1 VSIRMRAQMT
11 AAVRPSANRIPP
23 EQRRDEIVSC
33 ATDLFA
39 SKGFQLTTMDDIAEA
54 AGITKRTLYR
64 YFPSKEQLLYDIHD
78 TFTDRSLLPGNP
90 EDHEDVVAEF
100 RALVQRHIEVVT
112 DHQKEIGVFFEE
124 RKHLSGDQ
132 ARLIGRRRDAY
143 ERYAVSVVEF
153 GIAGGDFID
162 LSPRP
167 VAQAILG
174 ALTETYRWYTPA
186 GRLTPTEIA
195 AAYLD
200 IFLRGAAVDRRYEF
214 PRSTAE
220 PLPLPREHAEG
231 GAAQRVRAAA
241 IHEFA
246 RTGYHAT
253 SMRDLAAVADVTKGA
268 VMYHAGY
275 KQKLLEEIHRTTFE
289 AGIEVLLATR
299 PQSGKAIDS
308 LYRLLV
314 AHLNF
319 LAPNQEAI
327 AVVNGNLRYLEPDAF
342 ARISELRSEWMDI
355 FRGTI
360 QRGIT
365 DGELRDVDAGF
376 LTRTLVGILNSTARW
391 YDPQGRLRPDDLAGI
406 YMRLLM
412 SGLSAKTG

>member
-1 VSIRMRAQMT
+1 
-11 AAVRPSANRIPP
+11 
-23 EQRRDEIVSC
+23 
-33 ATDLFA
+33 
-39 SKGFQLTTMDDIAEA
+39 
-54 AGITKRTLYR
+54 
-64 YFPSKEQLLYDIHD
+64 
-78 TFTDRSLLPGNP
+78 
-90 EDHEDVVAEF
+90 
-100 RALVQRHIEVVT
+100 
-112 DHQKEIGVFFEE
+112 
-124 RKHLSGDQ
+124 
-132 ARLIGRRRDAY
+132 
-143 ERYAVSVVEF
+143 
-153 GIAGGDFID
+153 
-162 LSPRP
+162 
-167 VAQAILG
+167 
-174 ALTETYRWYTPA
+174 
-186 GRLTPTEIA
+186 
-195 AAYLD
+195 
-200 IFLRGAAVDRRYEF
+200 
-214 PRSTAE
+214 
-220 PLPLPREHAEG
+220 
-231 GAAQRVRAAA
+231 
-241 IHEFA
+241 
-246 RTGYHAT
+246 
-253 SMRDLAAVADVTKGA
+253 
-268 VMYHAGY
+268 MYHAGY

-319 LAPNQEAI
+319 LAPNRAAI